1 MKGNRLLWLMLQPLP
16 LLRAHKLLNYMV
28 NVNDIQK
35 LREHTGAGMMDA
47 KKALQEAGGD
57 FDKAVDLLRQR
68 GTKVAAAKGERATGE
83 GLVEAYVHLGG
94 KLGVLVEV
102 ACETDFVARTD
113 KFKELA
119 HDLAMQ
125 VAAANPLY
133 LTPADVPAEV
143 IEREK
148 GVYREQL
155 KSEHKEGSMVEKIL
169 EGKLAKFFAETCL
182 MQQQFFKNDKQTV
195 TEVVTAAVAA
205 LGENIKVK
213 RFVRFALGN

>member
-1 MKGNRLLWLMLQPLP
+1 
-16 LLRAHKLLNYMV
+16 MV

-47 KKALQEAGGD
+47 KMALQDAGGD
-57 FDKAVDLLRQR
+57 LDKAVVFLRQR